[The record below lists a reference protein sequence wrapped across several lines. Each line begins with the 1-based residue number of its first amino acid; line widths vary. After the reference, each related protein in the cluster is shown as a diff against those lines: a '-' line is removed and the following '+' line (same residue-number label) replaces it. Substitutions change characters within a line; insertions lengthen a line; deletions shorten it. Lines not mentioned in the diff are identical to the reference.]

1 MNLSDKTSVQISD
14 LFSNRQSGQLI
25 IYYKT
30 RALGQLFFARLGP
43 AGFVLLSSL
52 QKLELNNCTRMW
64 KFHKCIVA
72 KFDEIGCFYVS
83 DKAYFKKSLKNK
95 GGVCIVINSLR
106 SELRSSKAICSLDR
120 WSSKAIS
127 RRQGSATDKKS
138 TMPIPLL
145 TTTDRLVVN
154 NSGRLLTG

>member
-1 MNLSDKTSVQISD
+1 MHKTPVQISD
-14 LFSNRQSGQLI
+14 LFSNRRSGQLI
-25 IYYKT
+25 YYKPS
-30 RALGQLFFARLGP
+30 ALGQLFFARLGP

-72 KFDEIGCFYVS
+72 IG
-83 DKAYFKKSLKNK
+83 
-95 GGVCIVINSLR
+95 
-106 SELRSSKAICSLDR
+106 SKAICSLDR

-127 RRQGSATDKKS
+127 RRQGNATDKKS

-145 TTTDRLVVN
+145 TTTDRSVVN
-154 NSGRLLTG
+154 NSGRLLIG